1 MNSEAVSNYLV
12 DWLREWVQTA
22 ACQGVVLGIS
32 GGIDSAVVAALA
44 KLAFPDNCMG
54 LIMPC
59 ESNDQDVIDGRLL
72 ADAIRIPYQLIELDD
87 AYKLLLQ
94 QFEVSFKL
102 DGAAG
107 KLLRA
112 NIKPRLRM
120 LSLYYFAQAQNY
132 MVLGTSNKS
141 EATVGYATK
150 YGDSGVDLQ
159 ILGDLCKD
167 EVYELARYLNIPE
180 PLINKAPSAGLWGG
194 QTDEEEMGFT
204 YKELDAYIH
213 TGQGNPLVIEQIQS
227 MNRKSA
233 HKRTTPP
240 IAIIPSEMGGSQS

>member
-12 DWLREWVQTA
+12 DWLREQVQKA
-22 ACQGVVLGIS
+22 ACRGVVLGIS

-44 KLAFPDNCMG
+44 KRAFPDNCMG

-59 ESNDQDVIDGRLL
+59 ESNQQDVIDGRLL
-72 ADAIRIPYQLIELDD
+72 GDAINFPYHIIELDE
-87 AYKLLLQ
+87 AYKILLQ
-94 QFEVSFKL
+94 QFEVFVKP
-102 DGAAG
+102 DGNAG
-107 KLLRA
+107 KLVRA

-120 LSLYYFAQAQNY
+120 LSLYYFAQSQNY

-141 EATVGYATK
+141 EITVGYATK

-159 ILGDLCKD
+159 VLGDLCKD
-167 EVYELARYLNIPE
+167 EVYELARYLEIPE
-180 PLINKAPSAGLWGG
+180 PLIVKAPSAGLWGG
-194 QTDEEEMGFT
+194 QTDEGEMGFT

-213 TGQGNPLVIEQIQS
+213 TGQGNQQVIDQIAS

-240 IAIIPSEMGGSQS
+240 IAKIPSGLRGNK

>member
-12 DWLREWVQTA
+12 DWLREQVETA

-44 KLAFPDNCMG
+44 KRAFPDNCMG

-59 ESNDQDVIDGRLL
+59 ESNQQDVIDGRLL
-72 ADAIRIPYQLIELDD
+72 ADAIDFPCQIIELDE
-87 AYKLLLQ
+87 AYRIILQ
-94 QFEVSFKL
+94 QFEHFIKL
-102 DGAAG
+102 DGTDG
-107 KLLRA
+107 KLVRA

-141 EATVGYATK
+141 EITVGYATK

-159 ILGDLCKD
+159 VLGDLCKD
-167 EVYELARYLNIPE
+167 EVYELARYLDIPE

-194 QTDEEEMGFT
+194 QTDEAEMGFS
-204 YKELDAYIH
+204 YKELDEYIR
-213 TGQGNPLVIEQIQS
+213 TGQGNPPVIKQIQS

-240 IAIIPSEMGGSQS
+240 IAKIPSKLGGKQ